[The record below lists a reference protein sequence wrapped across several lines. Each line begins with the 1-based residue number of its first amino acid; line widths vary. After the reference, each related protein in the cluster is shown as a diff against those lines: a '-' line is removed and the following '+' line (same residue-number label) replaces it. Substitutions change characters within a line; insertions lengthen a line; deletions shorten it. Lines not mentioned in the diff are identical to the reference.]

1 VRAKALPLQ
10 IGERPVF
17 GEKHPGLRSPPAG
30 GSRLKAG
37 LRGTNL
43 GTIGLLLPCRQTA
56 EEAMP
61 LAELVQPQRDNQPQR
76 GKKGAIDRPIGLVTC
91 PNCRVVMPRISLQP
105 SQEEN
110 LHEAVYRCPQCG
122 TETRRWIAL

>member
-1 VRAKALPLQ
+1 MKDLTVRAKALPLQ

-17 GEKHPGLRSPPAG
+17 GEKHPGLRSPPLG
-30 GSRLKAG
+30 DRGSRPG
-37 LRGTNL
+37 YG
-43 GTIGLLLPCRQTA
+43 GPIWEQLLPCRQIA

-76 GKKGAIDRPIGLVTC
+76 GKKGAIDRPIGLVTY

-105 SQEEN
+105 SQEEK
-110 LHEAVYRCPQCG
+110 LHEAVYRSPS
-122 TETRRWIAL
+122 A